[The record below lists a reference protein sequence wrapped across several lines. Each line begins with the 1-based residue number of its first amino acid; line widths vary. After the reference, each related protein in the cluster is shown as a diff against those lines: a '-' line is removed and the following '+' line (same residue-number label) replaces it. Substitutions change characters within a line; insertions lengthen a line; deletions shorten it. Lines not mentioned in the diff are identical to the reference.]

1 MDTLVSLA
9 GQFPL
14 LGPVRDLHPLADIH
28 ASQTKFHTFVIVEW
42 QMCGVIPSPTLVV
55 NLAKTEFLS
64 VPLYFS
70 RKDGLY

>member
-28 ASQTKFHTFVIVEW
+28 ASQTK
-42 QMCGVIPSPTLVV
+42 TLM
-55 NLAKTEFLS
+55 NLLFLRD
-64 VPLYFS
+64 L
-70 RKDGLY
+70 

>member
-28 ASQTKFHTFVIVEW
+28 ASQTQILSNFLLLGRYKILETIVVRIL
-42 QMCGVIPSPTLVV
+42 GI
-55 NLAKTEFLS
+55 
-64 VPLYFS
+64 
-70 RKDGLY
+70 

>member
-28 ASQTKFHTFVIVEW
+28 ASQTKKRELF
-42 QMCGVIPSPTLVV
+42 
-55 NLAKTEFLS
+55 TEFPFFVVCKEAALDNPIYNKVYPQS
-64 VPLYFS
+64 PI
-70 RKDGLY
+70 

>member
-28 ASQTKFHTFVIVEW
+28 ASQTKILPLCLFIGVAEGFLMYGGTKKIIGLSKNDTDNTHIFV
-42 QMCGVIPSPTLVV
+42 L
-55 NLAKTEFLS
+55 KT
-64 VPLYFS
+64 PA
-70 RKDGLY
+70 